1 MLWDFYELEKLSR
14 NKKRF
19 KTHLEVFMKEH
30 TVEETL
36 DLVRLSGI
44 CFNPYHS
51 KINDTYKEIVSLIEA
66 RYPNCKEHID
76 EFVTTINSLNSIF
89 QDFRDLR
96 ETKALNK
103 IPQSKRVLSF
113 IVALEIWM
121 GSLTEYIKGRS
132 LQEIKKS
139 YPFVISLYDPG
150 KAEVLPV
157 GDVINHAK
165 GIADSVVENA
175 GRILKYLQYEN
186 GTLEKLEHVSM
197 NEIRAARDHIELFD
211 IFSSLI
217 NLEQKWKFSN
227 AIITEDNNNFNVKLN
242 NDGFLRAQESSKIR
256 FISQKNK
263 WYYDFLSSEVTAQV
277 NTESV
282 ELAPKQYLC
291 EDEVFYSIAIGEFL
305 LTHDLNIKCLN
316 VSLTEWI
323 RAYTIIILESKKELE
338 NRFNNGYVRPISLG
352 NWTIFREKKYW
363 KKLFVK
369 RGISRT
375 STDIIIEKFIFN
387 NDSKDLL
394 DCPFIEFNGA
404 LVLIPSIAASIDP
417 SMSLVSLL
425 VNNNIDI
432 SFKGTGLETDVL
444 KALNTKGILA
454 KRLKQSHKGE
464 TFECDAAFELN
475 NELFFVEI
483 KAFGQPSTYREYY
496 NLLLKLYAHQPK
508 AKETSDERSTTE
520 QLERIA
526 DFYIK
531 NMGIVCKELDL
542 PENWKPKKIH
552 KIILTTAM
560 LGEPLF
566 VNNTYIVDHSVFIR
580 FLNRI
585 PPGISFNNKLYV
597 YRMPDFEGDIT
608 SEKLLNVLKNPPQ
621 IWLGNRRIK
630 IEERKITLKNK
641 TLDYPYLDDAL
652 GDFIK
657 VDDETL
663 KKIGIDG
670 SQLNEELEGQ

>member
-157 GDVINHAK
+157 GDAINHAK

-263 WYYDFLSSEVTAQV
+263 WYYDFLSSELTAQV

-483 KAFGQPSTYREYY
+483 KAFGQHSTYREYY

-608 SEKLLNVLKNPPQ
+608 SEKLLNVLNNPPQ

>member
-157 GDVINHAK
+157 GDAINHAK

-263 WYYDFLSSEVTAQV
+263 WYYDFLSSELTAQV

-608 SEKLLNVLKNPPQ
+608 SEKLLNVLNNPPQ

>member
-1 MLWDFYELEKLSR
+1 MILWDFYELEKLGR

-19 KTHLEVFMKEH
+19 LTHLGVFMNEH

-36 DLVRLSGI
+36 DVVRLSGI

-51 KINDTYKEIVSLIEA
+51 KKNDTYKEIISLIEEH
-66 RYPNCKEHID
+66 YPSCKEYID
-76 EFVTTINSLNSIF
+76 DFVTTINSLNSIF

-96 ETKALNK
+96 EAKELNK

-121 GSLTEYIKGRS
+121 GSLTEYNNGHS

-139 YPFVISLYDPG
+139 YPFVISLFNPI

-157 GDVINHAK
+157 GDAINQAR
-165 GIADSVVENA
+165 GIADSVAENA
-175 GRILKYLQYEN
+175 GSILKYLQYEN

-197 NEIRAARDHIELFD
+197 NDIRAARDHIELYD

-217 NLEQKWKFSN
+217 NLEQKWRFSN
-227 AIITEDNNNFNVKLN
+227 TTVTEDNNNFNVKLN
-242 NDGFLRAQESSKIR
+242 NEGFLRAQEASKIR
-256 FISQKNK
+256 FISQRSK
-263 WYYDFLSSEVTAQV
+263 WYSDFLSSEVTASI
-277 NTESV
+277 NTEAV
-282 ELAPKQYLC
+282 ELAPNQYLC
-291 EDEVFYSIAIGEFL
+291 EEEIFYSIAIGEFL

-316 VSLTEWI
+316 VSLAEWI

-338 NRFNNGYVRPISLG
+338 NRFNNGYVRPISLK
-352 NWTIFREKKYW
+352 NWTIFQERKYW

-369 RGISRT
+369 RGISKT
-375 STDIIIEKFIFN
+375 SSDIIIDELIFD
-387 NDSKDLL
+387 NDAKDLL
-394 DCPFIEFNGA
+394 DCPFIQFNGA
-404 LVLIPSIAASIDP
+404 LILIPSIAASIDP
-417 SMSLVSLL
+417 SMSLISLL

-432 SFKGTGLETDVL
+432 SFKGTGLENDVL
-444 KALNTKGILA
+444 KALNTNGILA
-454 KRLKQSHKGE
+454 KRLKQSHRGE
-464 TFECDAAFELN
+464 TFECDAAFKLN
-475 NELFFVEI
+475 NDLFFVEI

-508 AKETSDERSTTE
+508 IKETSNERSTTE

-531 NMGIVCKELDL
+531 NMEIVCKELDL
-542 PENWKPKKIH
+542 PKDWKPERIH

-566 VNNTYIVDHSVFIR
+566 VNNTYIIDHSVFIR

-585 PPGISFNNKLYV
+585 PPGISFNNKLYI

-608 SEKLLNVLKNPPQ
+608 SEKLLNILRNPPQ
-621 IWLGNRRIK
+621 VRLGNKRIK
-630 IEERKITLKNK
+630 IEKRKISLKNK
-641 TLDYPYLDDAL
+641 TLDYPYLNDVL

-663 KKIGIDG
+663 KKI
-670 SQLNEELEGQ
+670 